1 MKAHI
6 VAAEAFR
13 YTVEVRPLAVPAGI
27 YSFAITST
35 WLGAKDPT
43 SERTAVQISLDAG
56 GLMALRDLIDAAV
69 QQ

>member
-1 MKAHI
+1 MKAQI

-13 YTVEVRPLAVPAGI
+13 YTVEVRPLAVPACI
-27 YSFAITST
+27 YSFAITSA

-69 QQ
+69 QL